1 MKQVTKLVPL
11 DISKSEAT
19 SNIYELDEDF
29 GIEETPE
36 LLDSKVDYIFH
47 LQQRKLAH
55 GRVVTNFKGPSRE
68 VLLKKLN
75 AQGWTNIFIQGDS

>member
-1 MKQVTKLVPL
+1 MKQVPKLVPL

-47 LQQRKLAH
+47 LQQRELAR

-68 VLLKKLN
+68 VLLKKIKCSGVD
-75 AQGWTNIFIQGDS
+75 QYFYSR